1 MIVYSPFGSAV
12 ESLLIEIAR
21 DANLKRLGLATMI

>member
-12 ESLLIEIAR
+12 ESLFKMPR